1 MAKRPCDIPRIQI
14 DTWGARN
21 DASGAW
27 SATDLAT
34 EICVHSMP
42 MLASSLLCKAKT
54 LQDIAD
60 AVDCAYMP
68 LHVYVEC
75 GQLYMHR
82 AWRVRYRDMS
92 DTMRDMVM
100 QLQGNV
106 DLQAAFEELYQP
118 AELEKII
125 YQAIGP
131 AREEGTKCL
140 RAFLRP
146 QTAALRQE

>member
-1 MAKRPCDIPRIQI
+1 MTKRPCDIPKIQI
-14 DTWGARN
+14 DTWGARSN
-21 DASGAW
+21 ATGAW

-34 EICVHSMP
+34 EICKHNMP
-42 MLASSLLCKAKT
+42 MLALSLLYKAKT

-60 AVDCAYMP
+60 AVDNAYMP
-68 LHVYVEC
+68 LNVYIDC

-82 AWRVRYRDMS
+82 AWRVRYSDMS

-100 QLQGNV
+100 QLHGNA
-106 DLQAAFEELYQP
+106 DLQRAFHDRYQP
-118 AELEKII
+118 AELENII

-140 RAFLRP
+140 RAFLRH
-146 QTAALRQE
+146 QKAAPRQE